1 MKRTNPTMNCTLGLI
16 STWRMRKVFCRDA
29 KAMLLIT
36 GWWNTLWIWIFFI
49 IKIGQKM
56 SIIIILF
63 KIRFFGFQKWQND
76 DRFLNNE
83 TIFGVTSGEGAAICV
98 LSGEDQKWAL
108 PTNQLP
114 PPLRNFLSPKLGGG
128 GSLSSFSKSRDSFLN
143 WKSCWSKCALN

>member
-1 MKRTNPTMNCTLGLI
+1 MGRGMQKDNEAYKSYYELYSRFNFYLE
-16 STWRMRKVFCRDA
+16 DA
-29 KAMLLIT
+29 KGLLQGCKGNAIDN
-36 GWWNTLWIWIFFI
+36 WMMEYTLNSNLLYY
-49 IKIGQKM
+49 KNRTKM

-114 PPLRNFLSPKLGGG
+114 PPSDTFCH
-128 GSLSSFSKSRDSFLN
+128 LN
-143 WKSCWSKCALN
+143 